1 MFMMEDSVKEKMC
14 LLLDGELDP
23 NESLKLLHGIEN
35 DPILRA
41 QWTRYSLASEA
52 MRSGRVLLPD
62 SGFVDRIGAA
72 LAEEP
77 TVLAPR
83 PEKRRIR
90 ERVVTA
96 ALAASL
102 ALLAVFVGKSLQDY
116 SPVRGAELLARAE
129 LIGPSAPSAIDPEF
143 RDLLAMHHETAYL
156 SGAQG
161 MLPSVRLVSTDPTR

>member
-1 MFMMEDSVKEKMC
+1 MMEDSLKEKLC

-23 NESLKLLHGIEN
+23 NESLQLLRRIED
-35 DPILRA
+35 DPLVRA
-41 QWTRYSLASEA
+41 QWTRYSLTSEV

-62 SGFVDRIGAA
+62 SGFVDRTSTA

-77 TVLAPR
+77 TILAPR
-83 PEKRRIR
+83 PNKKHPFREKI
-90 ERVVTA
+90 VTT

-102 ALLAVFVGKSLQDY
+102 ALLAVLVGKSLKDY
-116 SPVRGAELLARAE
+116 SPIRGSELLARAE
-129 LIGPSAPSAIDPEF
+129 LMGPSVQSPIDPEF
-143 RDLLAMHHETAYL
+143 RDFLAMHHETAYL